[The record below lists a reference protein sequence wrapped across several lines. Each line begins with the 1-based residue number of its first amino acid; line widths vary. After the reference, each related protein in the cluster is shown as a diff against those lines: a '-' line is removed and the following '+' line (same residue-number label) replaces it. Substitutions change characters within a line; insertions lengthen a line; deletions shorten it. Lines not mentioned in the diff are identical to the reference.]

1 MASDTSL
8 LIPPSAAGVS
18 TVFMFP
24 GQSSADP
31 GMLLR
36 ALTLGDAAASVLDR
50 AVSVLGS
57 ERLARYTSASGAR
70 LESNQD
76 VQISVFLA
84 SQMHLRA
91 LETAGIAA
99 DRSLGLS
106 LGEYSHLVH
115 IGALAFDDALALVER
130 RGAAYDQSPPGI
142 MVAVLGA
149 VEDEVAEAV
158 VRASAQG
165 TVVISNY
172 NAPTQHVIAG
182 ERAAVEAAVL
192 VLEEEFGATTVETEG
207 RVPMHSPMLAPV
219 ARSFRAELARAP
231 FRTPSRPYISNV
243 SGGVEADPARE
254 VLVDRLTAHVTEPVR
269 WRSAI
274 EQLATTGAG
283 ACFVEVGP
291 GGVLFNMLS
300 RRWLDVKR
308 AKTDDREAAS
318 LDTQFHQTVRS
329 LRGER

>member
-1 MASDTSL
+1 MASETPL
-8 LIPPSAAGVS
+8 LVPPSAAGVS

-31 GMLLR
+31 GMVLR
-36 ALTLGDAAASVLDR
+36 ALTLGDAAAAVLDR
-50 AVSVLGS
+50 AASVLGPA
-57 ERLARYTSASGAR
+57 RLAPYTASSGAR
-70 LESNQD
+70 LDSNQD
-76 VQISVFLA
+76 VQISVFLTT
-84 SQMHLRA
+84 QMHLCA
-91 LETAGIAA
+91 LEAAGIAA
-99 DRSLGLS
+99 DESLGLS

-115 IGALAFDDALALVER
+115 IGALTFDDALRLVER

-149 VEDEVAEAV
+149 VEDEVADAV
-158 VRASAQG
+158 TRASVHG

-192 VLEEEFGATTVETEG
+192 VLEEEFGATTIETEG
-207 RVPMHSPMLAPV
+207 RVPMHSPVLAPV
-219 ARSFRAELARAP
+219 ARTFRAELARAP
-231 FRTPSRPYISNV
+231 FRAPSRPYVSNV
-243 SGGVEADPARE
+243 SGAVEAHPTPD
-254 VLVDRLTAHVTEPVR
+254 VFVDRLTAHVTEPVR

-274 EQLATTGAG
+274 EQLWANRPG

-300 RRWLDVKR
+300 RRWLDARR
-308 AKTDDREAAS
+308 AKTDDRDAAS
-318 LDTQFHQTVRS
+318 LDAQLAQTVRS
-329 LRGER
+329 LRGEH